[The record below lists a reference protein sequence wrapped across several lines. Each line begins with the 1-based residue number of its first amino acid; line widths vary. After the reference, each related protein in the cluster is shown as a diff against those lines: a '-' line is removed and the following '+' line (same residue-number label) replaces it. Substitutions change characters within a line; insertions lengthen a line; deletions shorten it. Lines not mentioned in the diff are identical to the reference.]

1 MEKTMQEHES
11 VLASH
16 KEVLERTQQTHY
28 TENYLWQK

>member
-28 TENYLWQK
+28 QN